1 MSKLS
6 DIDFVRLVKII
17 NDIIPF
23 YFDAKINVDDGFI
36 VVTLEFND
44 RGRNFEVRFMIT
56 KIDYEVYKSDFYKI
70 FAMKVKDMSDELE
83 KVI

>member
-23 YFDAKINVDDGFI
+23 YFDAKINVHDGFI
-36 VVTLEFND
+36 MVTLEFND
-44 RGRNFEVRFMIT
+44 RGRNFEVRHMIT
-56 KIDYEVYKSDFYKI
+56 KIDYELYKSDFYKM
-70 FAMKVKDMSDELE
+70 FTMKVTDMSDELE